1 MLGHSAEVHPLS
13 PTPPH
18 PSPPTGLEE
27 GKIWMY
33 HWKVVTRNCPLR
45 TWLSMP
51 TPVFLAYPGSYLEAH
66 LYTDCSSPW
75 PAGYPQSIWDRMWKT
90 NNLASLPL
98 RKKFWSVFLLRRSS
112 TQLSPAAHKDN
123 LCIDANKGHVF
134 LSTSHF
140 HTLSASWNLLPN
152 KPLELESLSP
162 GPLQRN
168 PD

>member
-98 RKKFWSVFLLRRSS
+98 RKKFWSVFLLRRSISRGGLAGLTHEAWYSLCSS
-112 TQLSPAAHKDN
+112 TLFTSSPN
-123 LCIDANKGHVF
+123 LCVR
-134 LSTSHF
+134 ST
-140 HTLSASWNLLPN
+140 TLRNSTFVSFFD
-152 KPLELESLSP
+152 
-162 GPLQRN
+162 QR
-168 PD
+168 